1 MTTARSR
8 IQQLRDEING
18 HNYRYYVLDSPII
31 SDAEFDALM
40 QELQRLEA
48 AHPEFVS
55 ADSPTQRVGASP
67 LKKFGEVHHNIAMLS
82 LANCFTDQEVMEFD
96 RRVREGLGVE
106 PITYVAEPKLDGLSL
121 SLRYEQGTL
130 VCAAT
135 RGDGMTGE
143 DVSANAK
150 TIRTI
155 PLRLVGEGWP
165 DVLEVRGEA
174 VIRKRDFVRLNE
186 DQERSGEKL
195 FANPRN
201 AAAGSVRQLDSRI
214 TARRPLSFIPWGLGE
229 TSASIADT
237 HDQIMRKLSAWGFSI
252 SPEMET
258 LTGVEAI
265 LDYYR
270 QVLAKRDQL
279 AYEIDGVVYKVN
291 DLAARGELGF
301 TAKAPRWATAHK
313 FPAVEATTVVESIE
327 ASVGRT
333 GVITPVAN
341 LTPVAVGGV
350 MVKRATLHN
359 QDEVNRKDV
368 RCGDTVIIRR
378 AGDVIPEIVMVIT
391 EKRPVGANA
400 WQMPAQCPICG
411 SAVER
416 VEEAAAHYCTGG
428 LVCPAQRKGAI
439 QHFASR
445 NAMNIDGL
453 GEKLIEQLVDKG
465 LVRTVADLYTL
476 DKAQLLQLDRMGEK
490 SADNLLRAIA
500 QSKKTTLARFLYAL
514 GIDQVGEVMA
524 KNLARHFGDLQP
536 IMAADVDAL
545 LEVNDVGPVVAQS
558 IYHFFAEPHNRDVID
573 ALLHHGIEWAVE
585 PRITRTG
592 SLANMTFV
600 LTGNLIDM
608 TREEASAAIEQRG
621 GKVSSSVSKKTTY
634 VIVGDLA
641 GSNAEKAKQL
651 GVPQL
656 TPKEFFALIGFEP

>member
-1 MTTARSR
+1 MTSARSR

-31 SDAEFDALM
+31 SDAEFDALL

-48 AHPEFVS
+48 AHPEFVT

-67 LKKFGEVHHNIAMLS
+67 LKQFGEVQHNIAMLS
-82 LANCFTDQEVMEFD
+82 LANCFADQEVMEFD

-106 PITYVAEPKLDGLSL
+106 LITYVAEPKLDGLSL
-121 SLRYEQGTL
+121 SVRYEQGAL

-143 DVSANAK
+143 NVTANAK

-155 PLRLVGEGWP
+155 PLRLMGEGWP

-174 VIRKRDFVRLNE
+174 VIRKRDFIRLNE
-186 DQERSGEKL
+186 DQERSGGKL

-214 TARRPLSFIPWGLGE
+214 TARRPLSFVPWGWGE
-229 TSASIADT
+229 TSTSIAGT
-237 HDQIMRKLSAWGFSI
+237 HDQIMRNLTAWGFSI

-258 LTGVEAI
+258 LSGVEAL

-270 QVLAKRDQL
+270 RLLVKRDQL
-279 AYEIDGVVYKVN
+279 AYDIDGVVYKVN

-313 FPAVEATTVVESIE
+313 FPAIEATTVVESIE

-341 LTPVAVGGV
+341 LKPVAVGGV

-368 RCGDTVIIRR
+368 RCGDTVIVRR
-378 AGDVIPEIVMVIT
+378 AGDVIPEIVMVIS
-391 EKRPVGANA
+391 EKRPVGANS
-400 WQMPAQCPICG
+400 WHMPSQCPICD

-416 VEEAAAHYCTGG
+416 LEEQAAHRCTGG
-428 LVCPAQRKGAI
+428 LYCPAQRKGAI

-445 NAMNIDGL
+445 IAMNIDGL
-453 GEKLIEQLVDKG
+453 GEKLVEQLVDKG
-465 LVRTVADLYTL
+465 LVRTVADLYAL
-476 DKAQLLQLDRMGEK
+476 DATQLLQLDRMGEK

-500 QSKKTTLARFLYAL
+500 RSKKTTLSRFLYAL

-545 LEVNDVGPVVAQS
+545 IEVNDVGPVVAQS
-558 IYHFFAEPHNRDVID
+558 INHFFAEPHNREVID
-573 ALLHHGIEWAVE
+573 ALLQHGIEWVAE
-585 PRITRTG
+585 PRVARTG

-600 LTGNLIDM
+600 LTGTLVDM

-621 GKVSSSVSKKTTY
+621 GKISSSVSKKTTY
-634 VIVGDLA
+634 VIVGDAA
-641 GSNAEKAKQL
+641 GSKAEKAKQL

-656 TPKEFFALIGFEP
+656 TPEEFYALVGFEP

>member
-1 MTTARSR
+1 MTSARSR

-31 SDAEFDALM
+31 SDAEFDALL

-48 AHPEFVS
+48 AHPEFVT

-67 LKKFGEVHHNIAMLS
+67 LKQFGEVQHHIAMLS
-82 LANCFTDQEVMEFD
+82 LANCFANHEVMEFD

-106 PITYVAEPKLDGLSL
+106 RISYVAEPKLDGLSL
-121 SLRYEQGTL
+121 SVRYEKGAL

-143 DVSANAK
+143 NVTANAK

-155 PLRLVGEGWP
+155 PLRLMGEGWP

-174 VIRKRDFVRLNE
+174 VIRKRDFIRLNE
-186 DQERSGEKL
+186 DQERNGGKP

-214 TARRPLSFIPWGLGE
+214 TARRPLSFVPWGWGE
-229 TSASIADT
+229 TSTSVAGT
-237 HDQIMRKLSAWGFSI
+237 HDQVMRNLAAWGFSI

-258 LTGVEAI
+258 LAGVEAL

-270 QVLAKRDQL
+270 RLLAKRDQL
-279 AYEIDGVVYKVN
+279 AYDIDGVVYKVN

-313 FPAVEATTVVESIE
+313 FPAIEATTVVESIE

-341 LTPVAVGGV
+341 LKPVAVGGV

-359 QDEVNRKDV
+359 QDEVSRKDV
-368 RCGDTVIIRR
+368 RCGDTVIVRR
-378 AGDVIPEIVMVIT
+378 AGDVIPEIVMVIS
-391 EKRPVGANA
+391 EKRPVGANS
-400 WQMPAQCPICG
+400 WHMPSQCPICD

-416 VEEAAAHYCTGG
+416 LEEQAAHRCTGG
-428 LVCPAQRKGAI
+428 LYCPAQRKGAI

-445 NAMNIDGL
+445 IAMNIDGL
-453 GEKLIEQLVDKG
+453 GEKLVEQLVDKG
-465 LVRTVADLYTL
+465 LVRTVADLYAL
-476 DKAQLLQLDRMGEK
+476 NAIQLLQLDRMGEK

-500 QSKKTTLARFLYAL
+500 RSKKTTLARFLYAL

-524 KNLARHFGDLQP
+524 KNLARHFGDLKP
-536 IMAADVDAL
+536 IMTADVDAL
-545 LEVNDVGPVVAQS
+545 IEVDDVGPVVAQS
-558 IYHFFAEPHNRDVID
+558 INHFFAEPHNREVID
-573 ALLHHGIEWAVE
+573 ALLQHGIEWVAE
-585 PRITRTG
+585 PRVARTG

-600 LTGNLIDM
+600 LTGTLVDM

-621 GKVSSSVSKKTTY
+621 GKISSSVSKKTTY
-634 VIVGDLA
+634 VIVGDAA
-641 GSNAEKAKQL
+641 GSKAEKAKQL

-656 TPKEFFALIGFEP
+656 TPEEFYALVGFEP